1 MEKVRYGIIGINGVG
16 QKHIMAAKANPNVE
30 LVAFADVDKAK
41 VNHEATKH
49 GVRGFTNYLDMLET
63 GLVDAVSIA
72 VPHYLHF
79 PIGTD
84 CLRGGIHVYMEK
96 PFANRISEA
105 DTMLALAEK
114 NNLQIVVGHQYRTH
128 RSAQRIKQL
137 LDSGTIGM
145 PLRVLWS
152 WGEFRPESYYRRDPW
167 RNTFHGA
174 GGGVLMNQTS
184 HDLDLMCWM
193 MGKPIQVS
201 AMVGNQI
208 HQVDIDD
215 IACANILFENGA
227 MASYQCT
234 TNHPK
239 AYSVR
244 QIEGQQGIIVMP
256 DVQSL
261 TYDQDEEILVGTY
274 EDPLFQMAEVLP
286 GIAEQPTISWKSCG
300 FKRPQPVRARP
311 GILTRGLRRL
321 GVLKRPQRLPVV
333 EKPVNGITVLLDSF
347 VDAIRVGG
355 EPLVTG
361 RSARTTIELIN
372 AMYLSALRKKT
383 VDLPLDPYEY
393 DELFDELVKGKVS
406 IPRL

>member
-1 MEKVRYGIIGINGVG
+1 VG
-16 QKHIMAAKANPNVE
+16 QNHIMAAKANPNVE

-63 GLVDAVSIA
+63 DLVDAVSIA

-79 PIGTD
+79 PIGMD
-84 CLRGGIHVYMEK
+84 CLRAGIHVYMEK

-105 DTMLALAEK
+105 DAMLALAEK
-114 NNLQIVVGHQYRTH
+114 NNLHIAVGHQYRTH

-137 LDSGTIGM
+137 LDSGTIGT

-174 GGGVLMNQTS
+174 GGGILMNQTS

-208 HQVDIDD
+208 HQVDIED
-215 IACANILFENGA
+215 IVCANILFENGA

-244 QIEGQQGIIVMP
+244 QIEGQKGIIVMP

-274 EDPLFQMAEVLP
+274 ESPLSQMAEVLP
-286 GIAEQPTISWKSCG
+286 GKADQPTISWKSCG
-300 FKRPQPVRARP
+300 FKRPQPVHTKP

-321 GVLKRPQRLPVV
+321 GVLKRPQRPPMV
-333 EKPVNGITVLLDSF
+333 EKPVNGFKELMDSF
-347 VDAIRVGG
+347 VDAIRHGG

-361 RSARTTIELIN
+361 RSARTPIELIN

-383 VDLPLDPYEY
+383 VELPMDPLEY
-393 DELFDELVKGKVS
+393 DELFEELVKGKAKV
-406 IPRL
+406 PRFRLPRV